1 MSAHDDAPQDEPG
14 LDRDALAAKG
24 ALTSMWA
31 AQGDAGIAIDEE
43 CSPTK
48 QCRNMKDMTFDGFA
62 TGDTDIRT
70 AWRERLAREGKLN
83 TSGGTI
89 RDLVLG
95 PDA

>member
-1 MSAHDDAPQDEPG
+1 MSDTHDDTSAA
-14 LDRDALAAKG
+14 DAKA
-24 ALTSMWA
+24 ALTSIWS
-31 AQGDAGIAIDEE
+31 AQGDPEVALDEE

-48 QCRNMKDMTFDGFA
+48 QCRNMRDMTFDGFGA
-62 TGDTDIRT
+62 EGTDIRT
-70 AWRERLAREGKLN
+70 AWRERLAREGKLD

>member
-1 MSAHDDAPQDEPG
+1 MSTEDRPDSLDAAKNSLTAMWSAEGDP
-14 LDRDALAAKG
+14 ALA
-24 ALTSMWA
+24 L
-31 AQGDAGIAIDEE
+31 DED

-48 QCRNMKDMTFDGFA
+48 QCRNMQGITFEGFA
-62 TGDTDIRT
+62 TEGGDIRS

-95 PDA
+95 PDSSS